1 MLIVSLK
8 LRIVSKSA
16 KFIKQFIEVW
26 SRNLM
31 FNLYKVKPVYLK
43 RPLKR
48 RQKWVF
54 KTDNR
59 LMQVKSIA

>member
-31 FNLYKVKPVYLK
+31 FNLYKVKPV
-43 RPLKR
+43 
-48 RQKWVF
+48 
-54 KTDNR
+54 
-59 LMQVKSIA
+59 